1 MTYVAYTRVSSKT
14 QNCDLQVNQ
23 ILSKYSVDK
32 DLIFKEVES
41 DAKNRPILESMLKQ
55 LRKGDTLIVVSV
67 DRLARSLIDLLRIV
81 KCLQERQVE
90 LISLTESKFEQN
102 PQGILNLNIFAAVAE
117 YQRSM
122 IKARQ
127 IEGIELAKLKGKYKG
142 RQRIAKP
149 INFDLCYEKYQ
160 MRSNKYSLREFGFD
174 TKLKQS
180 TLWKMIKEKQAQ
192 EKQAQNVN

>member
-1 MTYVAYTRVSSKT
+1 
-14 QNCDLQVNQ
+14 
-23 ILSKYSVDK
+23 
-32 DLIFKEVES
+32 
-41 DAKNRPILESMLKQ
+41 
-55 LRKGDTLIVVSV
+55 
-67 DRLARSLIDLLRIV
+67 
-81 KCLQERQVE
+81 
-90 LISLTESKFEQN
+90 LTESKFEQN

-117 YQRSM
+117 YQRSI

-160 MRSNKYSLREFGFD
+160 MRSNKYSLRKFGFD